1 MFIGV
6 YGASVL
12 LTYLGLIF
20 SVVGM
25 FLAFSGF
32 IPASIMCLILSGVC
46 DMFDGTVARA
56 CKRDDFEKKF
66 GIQIDSLVD
75 TVSFGVFPII
85 IGICMGFT
93 SKVNVVIYAM
103 YTLAAVIRLAYFN
116 VHAEEKTFL
125 EKKGLKKQKV
135 TYYTGLPVTSI
146 AIILPFTYNFNI
158 FMNERIFNKA
168 YPLVM
173 LATAVLFV
181 LNIKIKK
188 PTGLWFVICS
198 ILAAI
203 EIAII
208 SSAIK

>member
-1 MFIGV
+1 MIIGF

-12 LTYLGLIF
+12 VTYLGLTF

-25 FLAFSGF
+25 YIAFKGF
-32 IPASIMCLILSGVC
+32 IPAAIMCLILAGVC

-56 CKRDDFEKKF
+56 CKRSEEEKKF

-75 TVSFGVFPII
+75 TVSFGVFPVVL
-85 IGICMGFT
+85 GICMGFT
-93 SKVNVVIYAM
+93 SIFNLVIYAL
-103 YTLAAVIRLAYFN
+103 YALNAVVRLGYFN
-116 VHAEEKTFL
+116 VLAEEKTLFG
-125 EKKGLKKQKV
+125 KKKEKV
-135 TYYTGLPVTSI
+135 TYYLGLPVTSI
-146 AIILPFTYNFNI
+146 AIILPFTYNLKL
-158 FMNERIFNKA
+158 FMNNNIFNKA

-173 LATAVLFV
+173 LATAILFV

-188 PTGLWFVICS
+188 PTGIWFVVCS

-208 SSAIK
+208 SSFMR